1 MFEQANMFEQVGSWY
16 NVLSV
21 LRAQNPDDYKTNYL
35 KFCAIYD
42 ENKFASR
49 AVLINDGAFI
59 IRKRQQQT

>member
-42 ENKFASR
+42 ENKFAS
-49 AVLINDGAFI
+49 G
-59 IRKRQQQT
+59 QY